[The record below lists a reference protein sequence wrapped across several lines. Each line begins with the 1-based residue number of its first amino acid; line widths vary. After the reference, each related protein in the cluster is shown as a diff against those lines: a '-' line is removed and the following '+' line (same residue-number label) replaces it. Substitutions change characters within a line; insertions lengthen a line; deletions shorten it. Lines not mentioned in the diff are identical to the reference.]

1 MAFCSKCGSSLAEG
15 AAFCPQCGAPVAAT
29 AAPPA
34 QEWVAAP
41 PPGAAAPARGL
52 QENVA
57 GLLCYLLG
65 WITGIIFLL
74 IDKRPF
80 VRFHAAQSVV
90 VFGALNILRAVLV
103 FGIFGPRSF
112 GLFSI
117 WSLISMLLSL
127 ITFAAWLILMIY
139 AYQGKRVEVPIAA
152 GIAKSIAGRMPVAR
166 STPL

>member
-1 MAFCSKCGSSLAEG
+1 MWFFACGGRGFLPAMWRPGRCYGSAAGTGVGCGS
-15 AAFCPQCGAPVAAT
+15 AAVGRSGCRSGQGPSGERGR
-29 AAPPA
+29 PA
-34 QEWVAAP
+34 LL
-41 PPGAAAPARGL
+41 PARL
-52 QENVA
+52 DNRHHLPAHRQA
-57 GLLCYLLG
+57 PL
-65 WITGIIFLL
+65 
-74 IDKRPF
+74 R
-80 VRFHAAQSVV
+80 VV